1 MNEEEKLDALLRNR
15 YVKPASPNL
24 AARIILQ
31 ASRRPQ
37 IENISFWQSL
47 RGIFAEFSLPK
58 PAYVLSA
65 ALLIGM
71 AAGFGTMPNTS
82 ALQDTSSV
90 SSQSLISGDE
100 ALL

>member
-15 YVKPASPNL
+15 TVKPASPDL
-24 AARIILQ
+24 ATRIILQ
-31 ASRRPQ
+31 ANQLPQ
-37 IENISFWQSL
+37 KENLSFWQSL

-71 AAGFGTMPNTS
+71 AAGFGTMPNTT
-82 ALQDTSSV
+82 AVQDSSPV
-90 SSQSLISGDE
+90 NSQSLISGDE